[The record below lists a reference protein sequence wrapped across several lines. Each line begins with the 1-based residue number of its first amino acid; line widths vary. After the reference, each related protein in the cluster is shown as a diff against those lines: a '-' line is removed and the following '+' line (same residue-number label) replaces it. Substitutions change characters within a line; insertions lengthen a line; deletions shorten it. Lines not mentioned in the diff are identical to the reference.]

1 MKKTLHIQYFAL
13 LREQAGVNEQQLQ
26 SEALTPAQLY
36 DQLRMEHGFSLSRT
50 QLRAVVNE
58 EFVNWEQALNDGD
71 RVVFIP
77 PVAGG

>member
-1 MKKTLHIQYFAL
+1 MKKLHIEYYAL
-13 LREQAGVNEQQLQ
+13 LREQAGVNRQ
-26 SEALTPAQLY
+26 SVSSDAMTPAQLY
-36 DQLRMEHGFSLSRT
+36 AQLSAEHGFDLSPG

-58 EFVNWEQALNDGD
+58 EFVNWEHELHDGD

>member
-13 LREQAGVNEQQLQ
+13 LREQAGVNEQQLD
-26 SEALTPAQLY
+26 SEARTPAQLY

>member
-13 LREQAGVNEQQLQ
+13 LREQAGVNEQQLH